1 MNKLLYGLYYD
12 ASYLIHGNDLAI
24 ASPGGTTLDTE
35 GRPLTGLTHAGKC
48 WTTHVRSER
57 LGETDCSGRFALTK
71 RGRRDTEHSAVRYI
85 LLK

>member
-12 ASYLIHGNDLAI
+12 ASYLVHGNDLAI
-24 ASPGGTTLDTE
+24 ASTGGTTLDTE

-57 LGETDCSGRFALTK
+57 LGETDRRCGLSFAEGSG
-71 RGRRDTEHSAVRYI
+71 GDTDAKGKVG
-85 LLK
+85 